1 MIGRLRK
8 IKGGQIKGVYENI
21 LVNDGIFCYGYIE
34 FELRIFI
41 KKGLRV
47 VEMLEVIFMEIVFEV
62 IWMKLEQQLV
72 LFVYCWVKSNQY
84 NFWCIL
90 SIY

>member
-1 MIGRLRK
+1 M
-8 IKGGQIKGVYENI
+8 
-21 LVNDGIFCYGYIE
+21 NDGIFCYGYIE

-62 IWMKLEQQLV
+62 IWMKLE
-72 LFVYCWVKSNQY
+72 
-84 NFWCIL
+84 
-90 SIY
+90 